1 MFAGILF
8 AISIIALLQFAL
20 YYWRAVLA
28 GVASQPV
35 SDRVL
40 AAAQME
46 EGEFSGAD
54 FEKLAGL
61 LALTPELKKGTGGK
75 NALGLVQAYYGLLDS
90 LGAAF
95 AQMSPAVASWSERER
110 VLCARYAA
118 VQIDRRLQTN
128 LAQAASIR
136 SC

>member
-1 MFAGILF
+1 MFAAMLF
-8 AISIIALLQFAL
+8 TIAIVALLQFAL

-46 EGEFSGAD
+46 EGEFHGAD
-54 FEKLAGL
+54 FGKLASL
-61 LALTPELKKGTGGK
+61 LALTPELKSGNGGK
-75 NALGLVQAYYGLLDS
+75 NGLGLVKAYYEILEGM
-90 LGAAF
+90 GAAF
-95 AQMSPAVASWSERER
+95 AKMSPAVASWSERER

-118 VQIDRRLQTN
+118 VQIEQRLQAN
-128 LAQAASIR
+128 LLQAESIR